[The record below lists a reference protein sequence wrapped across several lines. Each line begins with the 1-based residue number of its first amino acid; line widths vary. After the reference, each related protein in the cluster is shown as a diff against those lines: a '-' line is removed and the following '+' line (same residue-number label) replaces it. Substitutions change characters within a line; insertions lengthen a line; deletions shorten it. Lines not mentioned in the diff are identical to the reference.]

1 MKRLKSAYL
10 LSSILLFACSEEA
23 KSPTEK
29 YLPPSSGTHAEML
42 IVAHDSLWHTA
53 TGEALLNVFAQE
65 QYGLPQPEGI
75 FSVNHVAPSGFQGLL
90 KKAKSIVFV
99 EVGDT
104 TMIQSKIDVWAR
116 PQITTTIIAPNR
128 KELLRLIKAN
138 QTQLVNTYHQS
149 DLGVV
154 RGRMKSN
161 TYKTLPTSLKE
172 LGIARMYLQKGFEQT
187 LDKPELKIFKQSTK
201 KTEQFLIFSTRPIN
215 EETLPGQD
223 IIAARD
229 SIGKHYFAGTMD
241 NSYFATETLVP
252 PQQTNTEVDG
262 RFAIETRGLW
272 KTVGDF
278 MGGPFISYTIY
289 NDERHE
295 ILTVEGFLYGPDA
308 RKRNILL
315 EMEGMITSII
325 FED

>member
-1 MKRLKSAYL
+1 MKALTFGIILGTIFL
-10 LSSILLFACSEEA
+10 LACGEEG
-23 KSPTEK
+23 KNTSEK
-29 YLPPSSGTHAEML
+29 YLTPSSGTHAEML

-99 EVGDT
+99 EIGDT
-104 TMIQSKIDVWAR
+104 TMIQSQIDVWAR

-138 QTQLVNTYHQS
+138 EKQLIETYHKG

-161 TYKTLPTSLKE
+161 TYKTLPSSLKE
-172 LGIARMYLQKGFEQT
+172 LGIADMFLQQGFEQT

-215 EETLPGQD
+215 EEILPGQD

-229 SIGKHYFAGTMD
+229 SIGKRYFAGTSD
-241 NSYFATETLVP
+241 NSYFATESLIP
-252 PQQTNTEVDG
+252 PQQTNTEVNG
-262 RFAIETRGLW
+262 RFAIETRGMW

-295 ILTVEGFLYGPDA
+295 ILTIEGFLYGPDA

-315 EMEGMITSII
+315 EMEGMITSVV
-325 FED
+325 FKN